1 MTTASG
7 VVQPLRANLEF
18 FHVQVDPG
26 QSASD
31 ILCQAL
37 QPGCLG
43 TRDGSERFTAR
54 RAGDAVARLQ
64 RRLADLASTPLGPA
78 SWYGHAV
85 LERTGGGAGAT
96 GEMLTATA
104 CSHDAHLL
112 VMGRYGF
119 SDLHEIILGGFT

>member
-1 MTTASG
+1 LALRITAKVLGKSSRTTFCAYFRSND
-7 VVQPLRANLEF
+7 LL
-18 FHVQVDPG
+18 
-26 QSASD
+26 SAVLPRRL
-31 ILCQAL
+31 I
-37 QPGCLG
+37 G
-43 TRDGSERFTAR
+43 RGSQKGITAR

-64 RRLADLASTPLGPA
+64 RRLADLASTPLGPP
-78 SWYGHAV
+78 SWYGQ
-85 LERTGGGAGAT
+85 RTGGGAGAT